1 MTTRPAMR
9 EIVGVY
15 MSVFFER
22 LDDQADIAM
31 PDQTAANAGNPDHC
45 CTILTRYLSYLNNS
59 PSLPSV

>member
-45 CTILTRYLSYLNNS
+45 CTILTRHSSYLND
-59 PSLPSV
+59 PYCLAGV